1 MKALQWVQSLVELSV
16 DQKGRCLA
24 ALLVDKKAVGMA
36 SMWVDC
42 LVVLPVALMEMWA
55 MIQA

>member
-42 LVVLPVALMEMWA
+42 WVVLPVALMA
-55 MIQA
+55 D